1 MSRFTYSRRSFLKQ
15 ASGAAIV
22 RSAGI
27 VIGSGPLAALAQAKP
42 SSDSSPARVFIDSR
56 RTIAPLDRN
65 LFGSFLEHLGRAIY
79 GGIYEPGSKF
89 SDSNGFRKDV
99 LDEVR
104 QIGVPIVRYPGG
116 NFVSGYHWLDGVGP
130 KQDRPRVLDKAWNS
144 IEPNQF
150 GTNEF
155 MAWCKAAGAS
165 PLMGLNLGT
174 GTPEQAAA
182 LVEYCNVEK
191 GTKWS
196 DLRRQHGFAEP
207 YEARHWCLGN
217 EMDGPWQIGHMS
229 ATEYGIKAADAARQ
243 MRSVERSLKLVAC
256 GSSGPGMPTYLEWDR
271 EVLEQCYDYVD
282 GLSLHRYFT
291 NTPEDTG
298 GDSDQNDTAGD
309 TTKYLAMNLSME
321 RQIAETA
328 AVCDEVRGHKRSPKK
343 LWLSFDEWNVWYRAR
358 SGDAVDGH
366 RTEAPHLL
374 EEVYNL
380 EDALLVGGLI
390 NSLIRNADR
399 VKIACLAQLVNVI
412 APIMTNP
419 DGMFRQT
426 IFYPYS
432 WALRYAKGAVLN
444 LLVESASYTVPGLD
458 SVAYVD
464 VSGTL
469 DDLAGTATIFAL
481 NRDLSKP
488 QKVELQWQDRSPSKV
503 VAAWLLTGDDLK
515 AANSFADPKRIVPQA
530 FSIGAPKGSRSVL
543 ELPAHSYAAI
553 QWSLA

>member
-15 ASGAAIV
+15 ASGAAIA

-155 MAWCKAAGAS
+155 MAWCKGAGAS

-282 GLSLHRYFT
+282 GLSLHRYFG
-291 NTPEDTG
+291 N
-298 GDSDQNDTAGD
+298 DQNDTAGD

-444 LLVESASYTVPGLD
+444 LLVESASYAVPGLD
-458 SVAYVD
+458 SVPYVD

-469 DDLAGTATIFAL
+469 DDPAGTATIFAL

-488 QKVELQWQDRSPSKV
+488 QKVEFEWQDRSPSKV

>member
-15 ASGAAIV
+15 ASGAAIA

-42 SSDSSPARVFIDSR
+42 SSDSLPARVFIDSR

-282 GLSLHRYFT
+282 GLSLHRYFG
-291 NTPEDTG
+291 N
-298 GDSDQNDTAGD
+298 DQNDTAGD

-366 RTEAPHLL
+366 RSEAPHLL